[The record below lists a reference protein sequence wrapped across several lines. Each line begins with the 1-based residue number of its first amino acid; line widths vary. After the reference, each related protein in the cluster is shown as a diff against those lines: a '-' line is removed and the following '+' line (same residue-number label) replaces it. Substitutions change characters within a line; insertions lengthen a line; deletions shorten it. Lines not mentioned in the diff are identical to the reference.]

1 MSQIETLQYQAAALG
16 AFYYAS
22 NNYAEKFK
30 IGGNQKLQKIIGK
43 ELFYKKGKDW
53 WYSHKIGQ
61 MSVSEL
67 RNLTK
72 KIQDK
77 TNNLNSSKQNKNKI
91 AHKWWDSLSE
101 NQQIKLM
108 MKYDTESFDPKTVKV
123 SEMLE
128 MYEKEY
134 IVSFL
139 K

>member
-1 MSQIETLQYQAAALG
+1 MSQIETSQYQAAAVG
-16 AFYYAS
+16 SFYHAANSYID
-22 NNYAEKFK
+22 KFK
-30 IGGNQKLQKIIGK
+30 IGGNQKLQKIVGK

-53 WYSHKIGQ
+53 WFSYKIAH
-61 MSVSEL
+61 MNISEL

-77 TNNLNSSKQNKNKI
+77 ANNLNSSKLKKNKI
-91 AHKWWDSLSE
+91 AHKWWDSLNE

-108 MKYDTESFDPKTVKV
+108 IKYDTESFDPRTVKV

-134 IVSFL
+134 IVDFVI
-139 K
+139 